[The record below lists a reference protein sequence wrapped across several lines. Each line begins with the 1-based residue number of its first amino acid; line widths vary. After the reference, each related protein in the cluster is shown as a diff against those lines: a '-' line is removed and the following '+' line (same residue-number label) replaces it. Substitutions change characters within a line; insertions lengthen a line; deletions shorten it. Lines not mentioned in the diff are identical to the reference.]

1 MLDTV
6 AAMVTQLDSMRVMA
20 ILAIEVT
27 ALQENDE
34 PVARPVNAR
43 EG

>member
-6 AAMVTQLDSMRVMA
+6 TAMITKLDSMRVMA

-27 ALQENDE
+27 ALQEYDE
-34 PVARPVNAR
+34 PVARPVDAR